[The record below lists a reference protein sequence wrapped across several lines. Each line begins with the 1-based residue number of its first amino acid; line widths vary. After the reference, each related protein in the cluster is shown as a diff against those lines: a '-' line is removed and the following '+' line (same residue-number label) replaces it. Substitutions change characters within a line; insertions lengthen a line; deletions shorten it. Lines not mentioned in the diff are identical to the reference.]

1 MLTIL
6 LKECRRRIAW
16 PYSRVLWPPPC
27 AAWGKEEENVSTG
40 QWWPLWEQSSTR
52 ILDDK
57 LQRKDA
63 LQSSQG
69 IHSRSKWPAY
79 GRGDL
84 WPQPCSIFGRRC
96 VGSDLFSKMAPAWNQ
111 QKPTAVLPEKH
122 RNEIGTAYLPL
133 KLLRSIQSE
142 REKQMWCN
150 YSQATEKLLGQ
161 AQGHI
166 LCLVVFPFKALPP
179 THLNGSYL
187 PSSHQP
193 EMALKSGL
201 WTSYAET
208 GPSVEGP
215 SRYLCCCTGQL
226 HLAVHS
232 AVAQPRKEGGAREEI
247 ATP

>member
-111 QKPTAVLPEKH
+111 QKPTAVLPGKH
-122 RNEIGTAYLPL
+122 GNEIGTAYLPL

-193 EMALKSGL
+193 EMALN
-201 WTSYAET
+201 
-208 GPSVEGP
+208 
-215 SRYLCCCTGQL
+215 RDFGQVMQKQAL
-226 HLAVHS
+226 QLRGHLGTFAAVPGS
-232 AVAQPRKEGGAREEI
+232 SIWLFTQRWPNQEKREAQEKRQP
-247 ATP
+247 P